1 GGIVQA
7 LSTRNRWNG
16 YSMDYQGKN
25 KLVFS
30 LTDPKSCTAQGRDCT
45 IVDCT
50 RKIVAQMG
58 KKELMG
64 GKDFYHVEVQSGYDQ
79 AFIIGVMAIL
89 DSIHGE
95 RHGTNRRHLKL
106 SKADASRGYL
116 LSENTQVSQLPACR

>member
-1 GGIVQA
+1 
-7 LSTRNRWNG
+7 
-16 YSMDYQGKN
+16 MDYQGKN

-30 LTDPKSCTAQGRDCT
+30 LTDPKSCIAQGAPVRVHVEPKRQCKNWDFEIGGSFADRDCT

-64 GKDFYHVEVQSGYDQ
+64 GKDFYHVEVQSVYDQ

-95 RHGTNRRHLKL
+95 STR
-106 SKADASRGYL
+106 
-116 LSENTQVSQLPACR
+116 C

>member
-1 GGIVQA
+1 MH
-7 LSTRNRWNG
+7 STRLEFMLIAPKR
-16 YSMDYQGKN
+16 QCKN
-25 KLVFS
+25 WDFEIGGS
-30 LTDPKSCTAQGRDCT
+30 FAGRDCT

-116 LSENTQVSQLPACR
+116 LSGHMIDA

>member
-30 LTDPKSCTAQGRDCT
+30 LTDPKSCTAQGAPVRVHVEPKRQCKKWDFEIGGSFADRDCT

-50 RKIVAQMG
+50 RKIVAQ
-58 KKELMG
+58 
-64 GKDFYHVEVQSGYDQ
+64 
-79 AFIIGVMAIL
+79 
-89 DSIHGE
+89 
-95 RHGTNRRHLKL
+95 
-106 SKADASRGYL
+106 
-116 LSENTQVSQLPACR
+116 

>member
-1 GGIVQA
+1 MAATPDRVNA
-7 LSTRNRWNG
+7 DLHRR
-16 YSMDYQGKN
+16 
-25 KLVFS
+25 L
-30 LTDPKSCTAQGRDCT
+30 A
-45 IVDCT
+45 VDT
-50 RKIVAQMG
+50 PPPPQMG

-116 LSENTQVSQLPACR
+116 LSENTQVSQLPACRGELRMPALHL